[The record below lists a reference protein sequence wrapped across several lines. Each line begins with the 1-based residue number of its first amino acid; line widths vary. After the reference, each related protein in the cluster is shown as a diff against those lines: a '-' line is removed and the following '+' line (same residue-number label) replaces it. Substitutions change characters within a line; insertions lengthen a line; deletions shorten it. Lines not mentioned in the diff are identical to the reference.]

1 MPHLNHLEWRRIL
14 RRLGQMITTHWN
26 SAAGTKNGVGCL
38 YLCNEPGTGKSL
50 ILNMLEEIAGG
61 H

>member
-1 MPHLNHLEWRRIL
+1 
-14 RRLGQMITTHWN
+14 MITTHWN